1 MIKKTQLEKKELYTA
16 KAAYKKLMKHPDLF
30 KKERNNMLK
39 MFAEYA
45 GTIPNWGSV
54 NFLF

>member
-1 MIKKTQLEKKELYTA
+1 MIKKTQSEKAELYTA

-30 KKERNNMLK
+30 KKERNIMLK
-39 MFAEYA
+39 IFAEYA